1 MKNLVIMIVVIGYLL
16 VGSLVIAAETY
27 TLGFIPYVMWSHY
40 KVAEVKGFWDKQGVS
55 VEVINYANPLDTFQA
70 GINKRFD
77 FTPIPLAVVPLY
89 RNTGVSNVTYLG
101 TFSVADR
108 HKNIIIKNDLV
119 QKSLQ
124 GETIGVF
131 LTDFANL
138 FLLSTYL
145 KTVNTTL
152 DDVRIVEMN
161 PDELEANFEH
171 NRLSVI
177 LTMDRGNR
185 FYEQANGVVALTT
198 QEFYE
203 PHGFTVFTQD
213 FLTTIPPEDLKKILR
228 GCVEA
233 IEWIR
238 DPANWEEY
246 KAILRQHILTDQPD
260 LSDDQIRELLR
271 EGKYVDPQTLLV
283 HNQDLLRDYFR
294 QFRTFLAAEGNLNA
308 DVLAN
313 FRYENVV
320 YNQPLIEVLQEFGQ

>member
-1 MKNLVIMIVVIGYLL
+1 M
-16 VGSLVIAAETY
+16 
-27 TLGFIPYVMWSHY
+27 
-40 KVAEVKGFWDKQGVS
+40 
-55 VEVINYANPLDTFQA
+55 
-70 GINKRFD
+70 
-77 FTPIPLAVVPLY
+77 
-89 RNTGVSNVTYLG
+89 TYLG

-119 QKSLQ
+119 RKSLQ

-131 LTDFANL
+131 LTDFAESVSFINL
-138 FLLSTYL
+138 FKNRQYHPGRCPYRR
-145 KTVNTTL
+145 
-152 DDVRIVEMN
+152 DE

-177 LTMDRGNR
+177 LTYGSRQSVLRAG
-185 FYEQANGVVALTT
+185 QWCCGAHT

-283 HNQDLLRDYFR
+283 HNQPCCVITL
-294 QFRTFLAAEGNLNA
+294 GNSER
-308 DVLAN
+308 
-313 FRYENVV
+313 F
-320 YNQPLIEVLQEFGQ
+320 